1 MTKTSCLGDLV
12 LLICCHFGMFWGG
25 LNYRLQH
32 LGPKSSLPF
41 PLMLRGHERFPS
53 LREMDPVQC

>member
-1 MTKTSCLGDLV
+1 
-12 LLICCHFGMFWGG
+12 MFWAG

-41 PLMLRGHERFPS
+41 PLMLRGRERFPS
-53 LREMDPVQC
+53 LPEMDPVPC